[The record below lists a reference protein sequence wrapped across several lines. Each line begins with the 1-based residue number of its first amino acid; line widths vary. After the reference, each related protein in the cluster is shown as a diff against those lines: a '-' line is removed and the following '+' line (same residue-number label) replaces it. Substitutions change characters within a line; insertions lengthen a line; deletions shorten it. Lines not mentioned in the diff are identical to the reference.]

1 MMACSCGGDGRLCWW
16 FAVVLCYLW
25 LWFLVVICG
34 SSLWWSTVVV
44 CGAGGL

>member
-16 FAVVLCYLW
+16 FAVVLCYLC
-25 LWFLVVICG
+25 FLVVICR
-34 SSLWWSTVVV
+34 SSSWWSTVVA